1 MEFGVLGPLEVRG
14 RGRVLPLGAAKQ
26 RCLLGVLLLRPNEAD
41 RGGGGK
47 PDDPV
52 SCGAKR
58 PCRAGHRLVAA
69 GDDAAD
75 EGRSGPRRRRP
86 LAG

>member
-1 MEFGVLGPLEVRG
+1 MEFGVLGTLEVRG

-47 PDDPV
+47 PDDPA

-58 PCRAGHRLVAA
+58 PCRAVRGSKMRVRAWTLTDCSPHC
-69 GDDAAD
+69 
-75 EGRSGPRRRRP
+75 
-86 LAG
+86 